1 MIIVCDKYLI
11 INNSTPIIMKN
22 IFILVTILSTVM
34 FLAGCGGHNHDA
46 HGHEHSHESCSHDH
60 SHDAHSHDADAHE
73 HSHESC
79 SHDHS
84 HDAHN
89 HEHSDDV
96 HSHGHAHDAGSES
109 HSHDGHAHA
118 GESSEPLIFTAYG
131 DSLEIFAEIGKL
143 QAGEESFI
151 IAHLTRL
158 SDYKPLDVPEVKFA
172 LDVAGSAAQFTAK
185 RERPGIYR
193 CHITPA
199 KGGKGKIVCKAQ
211 GTAVSFPVEVC
222 EAGEHHHEAHES
234 HEHGSNM
241 VSFPKEQSWKIDFGT
256 EIVRPRTI
264 NSVVKGVAK
273 VSNAPENIT
282 TVVAATSGK
291 VHYSS
296 AIAAGSSVAA
306 GSTLFVLETGDV
318 ADGNAAIKFADAES
332 RYNYTKAEYE
342 RKAELVKTKIVSLS
356 DFQAAEA
363 EYLRAKAVFEN
374 LSKNFKGG
382 KMLLKSPMSGYI
394 SDIAVASGDY
404 VEEGTPLATLER
416 DGDLQLYCEV
426 PVRHAAALRNLSDI
440 NIELNDGTCYSLA
453 EVQGRITAV
462 GRAVQKGCNML
473 PVTVM
478 AKNLKGVIPGNIV
491 NLYLIAPEKGES
503 ITVPRTALV
512 EEMGKFFVFVQHTP
526 VMFEKRLVAIG
537 TSDGKD
543 VRLLSGV
550 EAGERVVTKGTVSLK
565 LAQGAGAL
573 DPHAGHVH

>member
-1 MIIVCDKYLI
+1 
-11 INNSTPIIMKN
+11 
-22 IFILVTILSTVM
+22 M

-60 SHDAHSHDADAHE
+60 SHDAHKHE
-73 HSHESC
+73 
-79 SHDHS
+79 
-84 HDAHN
+84 
-89 HEHSDDV
+89 
-96 HSHGHAHDAGSES
+96 HAHDAASHS
-109 HSHDGHAHA
+109 HSHDGHAHEGHA
-118 GESSEPLIFTAYG
+118 HEGEASEPLMFTAYG

-143 QAGEESFI
+143 HAGEESFI

-158 SDYKPLDVPEVKFA
+158 SDYKPLDVPEVKFT
-172 LDVAGSAAQFTAK
+172 LDVAGSAAQLVAK

-199 KGGKGKIVCKAQ
+199 KGGKGKIVCNAL
-211 GTAVSFPVEVC
+211 GSAVSFPVEVC
-222 EAGEHHHEAHES
+222 KAGEHKHEAHEA

-241 VSFPKEQSWKIDFGT
+241 VSFPKEQSWKIDFAT
-256 EIVRPRTI
+256 EIVRPRAI
-264 NSVVKGVAK
+264 NSVVKGVAT

-282 TVVAATSGK
+282 TVVAATSGR

-332 RYNYTKAEYE
+332 RYNFTKAEYE

-363 EYLRAKAVFEN
+363 EYMRAKAVFEN

-440 NIELNDGTCYSLA
+440 NIELNDGSCYSLA

-478 AKNLKGVIPGNIV
+478 AKSLKGVVPGNIV

-550 EAGERVVTKGTVSLK
+550 EAGERVVTKGAVSLK